1 MKIAVYP
8 GSFDPATNGHLDI
21 IRRSA
26 KQVDHLIVGV
36 LNNDKKKGLFTK
48 DERVELLK
56 KLTAD
61 IEHIE
66 ILSFEGLLVDFME
79 KVSADVIIR
88 GFRAVSDFE
97 FEIQLAQTNYSL
109 NPEIETI
116 LLVTRNEYSF
126 LSSNVVR
133 EVAKYGGDVSKMVHP
148 ITEKL
153 LKEKYNDLEGLE

>member
-21 IRRSA
+21 IKRSA
-26 KQVDHLIVGV
+26 KQVEHLIVAV
-36 LNNDKKKGLFTK
+36 LNNNSKKSLFTK
-48 DERVELLK
+48 NERVELLK
-56 KLTAD
+56 ELTSNLD
-61 IEHIE
+61 NIEV
-66 ILSFEGLLVDFME
+66 LSFEGLLVDFME

-133 EVAKYGGDVSKMVHP
+133 EIAMYGGDVSKMVHP
-148 ITEKL
+148 LTAEKL
-153 LKEKYNDLEGLE
+153 KAKYNKLEV